1 MGTGTREEV
10 DEGYL
15 TVGSTVGGY
24 LSVGFTARSRQ
35 EVGHGKLLELQLA
48 KAVMAEKSG
57 TATPAVRRP
66 SRLTQAARQRC
77 PEP

>member
-1 MGTGTREEV
+1 MMVTLPWCRVYYCSIKT
-10 DEGYL
+10 
-15 TVGSTVGGY
+15 
-24 LSVGFTARSRQ
+24 RQ

-57 TATPAVRRP
+57 TAATPAVRRP

-77 PEP
+77 PECKSSGSLSAK